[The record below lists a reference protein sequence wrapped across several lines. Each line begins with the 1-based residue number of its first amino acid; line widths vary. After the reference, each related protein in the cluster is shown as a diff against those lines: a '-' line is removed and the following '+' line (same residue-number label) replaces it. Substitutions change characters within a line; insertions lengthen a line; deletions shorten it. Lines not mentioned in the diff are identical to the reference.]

1 MKTFVVFLVLVTL
14 TNCGFKVI
22 KKSDFNNFNIT
33 EITTEGDKRI
43 NFKLK
48 NKLLFNSNKE
58 NENKI
63 IIKIFSKKNKSIKEK
78 NIKNEITKYLLSIS
92 VDIKYIKLDGGSES
106 EFSVNKSSDYNVANQ
121 YSKTLSNEKK
131 SIDLLTNEIADD
143 ILDNLRLN
151 LNDL

>member
-63 IIKIFSKKNKSIKEK
+63 IIKIFSKKK
-78 NIKNEITKYLLSIS
+78 
-92 VDIKYIKLDGGSES
+92 
-106 EFSVNKSSDYNVANQ
+106 
-121 YSKTLSNEKK
+121 
-131 SIDLLTNEIADD
+131 
-143 ILDNLRLN
+143 
-151 LNDL
+151 